1 MQFHFLG
8 TGTSAGVPSIGC
20 DCAVCTSSDPRDQR
34 LRTSAAI
41 VYQDPQARHDDK
53 KRTVLIDAGP
63 DLRQQALRS
72 KLTRCDAI
80 FFTHNHVD
88 HTFGLDEIRRFNV
101 VQRAPV
107 DLFAEEHTMKF
118 LHRVY
123 EHVFDPAKNIN
134 DSFVASVIA
143 HRLTPSLSPVDVHG
157 LRWTPI
163 RLLHGRLP
171 VLGYRIE
178 PAPRSTLS
186 APWLPLAYCTDMS
199 ALPPESW
206 PLLEGL
212 STLVID
218 ALRFRKHP
226 THLTIDEA
234 LSIIDR
240 VRPKR
245 AYLTHMAHEVA
256 HAETQEQLPENVFLA
271 YDGLVLDAEPA
282 AGAGSP

>member
-1 MQFHFLG
+1 MEFHFLG

-20 DCAVCTSSDPRDQR
+20 ACAVCTSADPRDQR

-41 VYQDPQARHDDK
+41 VYREPSTSHDGQD
-53 KRTVLIDAGP
+53 RTILIDAGP
-63 DLRQQALRS
+63 DLRQQALRA
-72 KLTRCDAI
+72 KLRRCDAI

-107 DLFAEEHTMKF
+107 ALYAEEHTLRF

-134 DSFVASVIA
+134 DSFVASVIS
-143 HRLTPSLSPVDVHG
+143 HRLTPSLAPVDLHG

-171 VLGYRIE
+171 VVGFRIE
-178 PAPRSTLS
+178 PAPNSTIG

-218 ALRFRKHP
+218 ALRHRKHP
-226 THLTIDEA
+226 THLTIDQA
-234 LSIIDR
+234 LTIIDR
-240 VRPKR
+240 VRPRR
-245 AYLTHMAHEVA
+245 AYLTHMAHEVS
-256 HAETQEQLPENVFLA
+256 HAETQEQLPPGVSLA
-271 YDGLVLDAEPA
+271 YDGLVL
-282 AGAGSP
+282 GSEIP

>member
-1 MQFHFLG
+1 MEFHFLG

-20 DCAVCTSSDPRDQR
+20 DCAVCTSADPRDQR

-41 VYQDPQARHDDK
+41 VFRDPSASHEGQERAI
-53 KRTVLIDAGP
+53 LIDAGP
-63 DLRQQALRS
+63 DLRQQALRA
-72 KLTRCDAI
+72 KLRRCDAI

-107 DLFAEEHTMKF
+107 SLYAEEHTLRF

-143 HRLTPSLSPVDVHG
+143 HRLTPSLAPVDLHG

-163 RLLHGRLP
+163 RLLHGKLP
-171 VLGYRIE
+171 VVGYRID
-178 PAPRSTLS
+178 PAPRSALVAS
-186 APWLPLAYCTDMS
+186 WLPLAYCTDMS

-212 STLVID
+212 GTLVID
-218 ALRFRKHP
+218 ALRHRKHP
-226 THLTIDEA
+226 THLTIDQA
-234 LSIIDR
+234 LTIIDR
-240 VRPKR
+240 VRPRR
-245 AYLTHMAHEVA
+245 AYLTHMAHEVS
-256 HAETQEQLPENVFLA
+256 HAETQDQLPPGVSLA
-271 YDGLVLDAEPA
+271 YDGLVLGPEAP
-282 AGAGSP
+282 

>member
-1 MQFHFLG
+1 
-8 TGTSAGVPSIGC
+8 VYR
-20 DCAVCTSSDPRDQR
+20 DPTATHEGQR
-34 LRTSAAI
+34 
-41 VYQDPQARHDDK
+41 
-53 KRTVLIDAGP
+53 RTVLIDAGP
-63 DLRQQALRS
+63 DLRQQALRA

-107 DLFAEEHTMKF
+107 ELYAEEHTLKF

-143 HRLTPSLSPVDVHG
+143 HRLTPSLAPVDLHG

-163 RLLHGRLP
+163 RLLHGKLP
-171 VLGYRIE
+171 VVGYRVE
-178 PAPRSTLS
+178 PAPRSTIG

-212 STLVID
+212 SMLVID

-226 THLTIDEA
+226 THLTIDQA
-234 LSIIDR
+234 LHIIDR
-240 VRPKR
+240 VGPRR
-245 AYLTHMAHEVA
+245 SYLTHMAHEVS
-256 HAETQEQLPENVFLA
+256 HATTQDELPPGVFLA
-271 YDGLVLDAEPA
+271 HDGLVL
-282 AGAGSP
+282 GADGDESA